1 MTYRANRPWGR
12 FLVFLLISTLMLSSV
27 AKAAQGGCWIKCAA
41 GIASSLSRLPCH
53 PGDEK
58 MVQAAVQAAVQDV
71 GSSHSMSQDQNYMHH
86 GMTHLATDCDCGSC
100 FSAPVAITMTLPS
113 LAVSAAP
120 IVRIDARHPFIS
132 YDFTDI
138 FYPPKPTR
146 S

>member
-1 MTYRANRPWGR
+1 MTHRANRPWGR

-27 AKAAQGGCWIKCAA
+27 AKAAQGGCWVKCAA

-58 MVQAAVQAAVQDV
+58 MAQAAVQDL
-71 GSSHSMSQDQNYMHH
+71 GSHSMSQDQNNMHH

-100 FSAPVAITMTLPS
+100 FSAPVAITMAVPS

-120 IVRIDARHPFIS
+120 FVRIDARHSFIS